1 MNLLIILFFL
11 VPLFYYRVRGV
22 SWKVI
27 KEELLIHN
35 NNLKVELIGGI
46 KLFSFLLIG
55 FIIIALTLSLFQ
67 GATGIEINDMDRVDE
82 IISEEISTNLI
93 NFIFILAIGLFA
105 EEFFF
110 RAFLIKKVGPF
121 ISTIIFSIFHIGYG
135 SIIQIIG
142 VFFLGLIL
150 AYWFIKHKSIIQNYI
165 GHVLYDIL
173 AILLYVLI

>member
-11 VPLFYYRVRGV
+11 VPLFYYRIRGI
-22 SWKVI
+22 SWEVV

-35 NNLKVELIGGI
+35 KDWKTEIIGGV
-46 KLFSFLLIG
+46 KLCGLLILG
-55 FIIIALTLSLFQ
+55 FFVIALALSLFQ
-67 GATGIEINDMDRVDE
+67 GVTGIAINDMDKVDS
-82 IISEEISTNLI
+82 IITEEITTNLT
-93 NFIFILAIGLFA
+93 NFLIVLAIGLFA

-110 RAFLIKKVGPF
+110 RAFLVKKTGPI

-135 SIIQIIG
+135 SISEIIG

-150 AYWFIKHKSIIQNYI
+150 AYWFTKHKSIVQNYI

-173 AILLYVLI
+173 AIMLYVLI